1 MRFDASQQMRLSQQM
16 KLAPRMIQSMEI
28 LQMPLMELEERIE
41 QELESN
47 PLLEQVE
54 PGDGEGTEAGEPGLD
69 GAPDARHRE
78 NGELAPDAPLR
89 IDSGS
94 GSDDFERLDT
104 FEQNNPEIAGNEFDA
119 ERAPREYE
127 DFGERGSRLDGER
140 DAKTDAMANTA
151 APDASMTDQLLDQW
165 RFADVDPVLKPAG
178 EQIIA
183 YIEEDGYLRT
193 PLEAIADRAPASP
206 DATNVDV
213 KTLERALGA
222 VQLLLEPAGVG
233 ARDVRECL
241 LLQVDALI
249 RGGDSDVEGWTT
261 VRRLIADHL
270 DDLAQNRL
278 PRIADKTGVPL
289 AAVKRAID
297 KMGSLRLAPGREL
310 SPKTAAIV
318 VPDAIVEFDED
329 GNKYI
334 AYLNDRRSANLRVNQ
349 EYAAM
354 AKDRQAPRETRD
366 FIKKNLSNAAWLL
379 DAVEQRSRTL
389 LRVVNAVVAA
399 QRDYFDLGPQ
409 SLKPLEMTAVA
420 EQLGLHV
427 ATVSRAVADKHLL
440 TPRGVVPLRGFFSG
454 GTQTESGEEVSWDA
468 VKAALK
474 DVIDAEDKTR
484 PLSDEALAEEVKKR
498 GIEIARRTVAKYR
511 DQLGIP
517 SARLRKV
524 HV

>member
-54 PGDGEGTEAGEPGLD
+54 PGEAGPDGPEPGLD
-69 GAPDARHRE
+69 GAIDPRA
-78 NGELAPDAPLR
+78 NGALSADAPLQ
-89 IDSGS
+89 IDAAH
-94 GSDDFERLDT
+94 GSDDFERLES
-104 FEQNNPEIAGNEFDA
+104 FELANPDIAGNEFDA
-119 ERAPREYE
+119 EPASRDYE
-127 DFGERGSRLDGER
+127 DFADRSARLDGER
-140 DAKTDAMANTA
+140 DAKSDAMANTA

-165 RFADVDPVLKPAG
+165 RFADVDPSIKPAG

-183 YIEEDGYLRT
+183 YIEDDGYLRT
-193 PLEAIADRAPASP
+193 PLETIADRSP
-206 DATNVDV
+206 PPRPGEKPIDV
-213 KTLERALGA
+213 PTLQRALSA

-241 LLQVDALI
+241 LLQVDAVM
-249 RGGDSDVEGWTT
+249 RAGDSDVEGWST

-278 PRIADKTGVPL
+278 PRIAEKTGLPL
-289 AAVKRAID
+289 AGIKRAIE
-297 KMGSLRLAPGREL
+297 KMGTLRLAPGREL
-310 SPKTAAIV
+310 APKTAAIV

-329 GNKYI
+329 SNKYI

-354 AKDRQAPRETRD
+354 AKDRAAPRETRE
-366 FIKKNLSNAAWLL
+366 FIKKNLSNASWLL

-474 DVIDAEDKTR
+474 DVIDAEDKTS
-484 PLSDEALAEEVKKR
+484 PLSDEALADEVKKR

>member
-54 PGDGEGTEAGEPGLD
+54 PGDD
-69 GAPDARHRE
+69 GQAISPDALLDHRPGD
-78 NGELAPDAPLR
+78 NGELSADAPLR
-89 IDSGS
+89 IDAGS
-94 GSDDFERLDT
+94 GSDDFDRLDS
-104 FEQNNPEIAGNEFDA
+104 FEETHPDIIGNEFDT
-119 ERAPREYE
+119 ERAPREFD
-127 DFGERGSRLDGER
+127 DFADRSPRDTGDR

-165 RFADVDPVLKPAG
+165 RFADIDADLKNAG

-183 YIEEDGYLRT
+183 YIEDDGYLRT
-193 PLEAIADRAPASP
+193 PLDTIADRAPSAEGGGRVLSV
-206 DATNVDV
+206 A
-213 KTLERALGA
+213 TLERALGA
-222 VQLLLEPAGVG
+222 VQLLTEPAGIG

-241 LLQVDALI
+241 LLQVDAIL
-249 RGGDSDVEGWTT
+249 RAGNADAEGWTT
-261 VRRLIADHL
+261 VRKLIADHL

-278 PRIADKTGVPL
+278 PKVAERTGIPL
-289 AAVKRAID
+289 TAVKRAIE
-297 KMGSLRLAPGREL
+297 KMGVLRLAPGREL
-310 SPKTAAIV
+310 APKTASIV

-329 GNKYI
+329 ANKYI

-354 AKDRQAPRETRD
+354 AKDRQAPRETRE

-389 LRVVNAVVAA
+389 LRVLNVVVEA

-454 GTQTESGEEVSWDA
+454 GTQTDSGEEVSWDA

-474 DVIDAEDKTR
+474 EVIDAEDKTS
-484 PLSDEALAEEVKKR
+484 PLSDEALADEVKKR